1 MNILHCPDSNFRWSG
16 CIAPEGHHQRSVDD
30 VIGKSCSD
38 RWCRAIYTRVMPHS
52 QIWDSSSFSLFRG
65 DKENMSNW
73 WADVCRR
80 VVMQLLF
87 LPNWGTYG
95 AQHPASRGGGWT
107 PSMLAMAHGRALD
120 VPSMTSHQ
128 FHFLVSSW
136 TRIAASPVCECL
148 HEAWAIIIHLLYSFS
163 ATYANIFYHFWQ
175 CMWCFRS
182 SKFGWICKVRVFGS
196 LELNVYFDPLD

>member
-1 MNILHCPDSNFRWSG
+1 
-16 CIAPEGHHQRSVDD
+16 
-30 VIGKSCSD
+30 
-38 RWCRAIYTRVMPHS
+38 MPYS
-52 QIWDSSSFSLFRG
+52 QIWDSSSLSLFRG
-65 DKENMSNW
+65 NKENMSNW

-148 HEAWAIIIHLLYSFS
+148 HEAWAIIIRLILVFS
-163 ATYANIFYHFWQ
+163 DLCNFFYYFWQ

-182 SKFGWICKVRVFGS
+182 SKFGWICKVRVAGS